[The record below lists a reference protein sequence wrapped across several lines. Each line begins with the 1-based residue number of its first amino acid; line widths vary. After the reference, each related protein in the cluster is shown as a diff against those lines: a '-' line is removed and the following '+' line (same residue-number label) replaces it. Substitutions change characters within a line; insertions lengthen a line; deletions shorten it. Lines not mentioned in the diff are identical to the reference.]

1 MREGVVSSQGGPG
14 DVQLSARPVL
24 TRYLDFCE
32 RHTKGMLTLALLAG
46 LLGAVCASRLALHT
60 DMSELLPDSH
70 PAVMA
75 LRDLAQKQ
83 RSASSLIILVR
94 SRSRDANQRF
104 ANALRPEIEGSGLF
118 SDVQWAPD
126 PALPAFRHRW
136 RWLYAPLDD
145 LGEAERLVDRMIARQ
160 SPLFVDLEDD
170 PETELRSLERKF
182 EDKAPAPVQAPFFER
197 ADGDQQ
203 DLGIMLWRARQG
215 LAGSSDRNAFAAV
228 RAIVAHLGPTQFDPG
243 MTVEFTGHIPA
254 AIEQQDGIRDDLTLA
269 TAVCVSLILLS
280 IFVYFGRPALLVV
293 IGAPAVLGLVGA
305 LALAQQ
311 TLGFLNA
318 NTAFLISIILGNGIN
333 TPIIVLARYGE
344 ERRRD
349 PDAGVKAA
357 LRDAIA
363 GSAVPTGTAT
373 LAACI
378 AYGSLLVT
386 SFRGFNQF
394 GLLGG
399 SGMLLVWL
407 CTFALLPPLVFAGE
421 RLRPDLLTPRPFAGN
436 RPFAHLGRFAQRR
449 PATLALAVVLVLA
462 ALALPLRR
470 FASEPLQW
478 DLRKLQTDETASQR
492 LWARAEELGMNNVDT
507 GYLGSHGALMVDR
520 PDQADAVADA
530 LLAQDQGRGA
540 NHVLKTARTLDR
552 IIPSDQ
558 PKKLAILSRI
568 RTQIDRHLQDV
579 HPRTAKTFDAW
590 RPPDDLRPITIA
602 DLPPQVLK
610 AFTEVDGTRG
620 RLILIGPDRTTYS
633 DWDGHALLRFAQDLR
648 VKVLGKTWVAASA
661 PTVFAG
667 MLEAI
672 RRDGPRV
679 TAVAAAGVCTLIFI
693 VFGVRSAAPVLMAL
707 AIGIA
712 WQLGCAGLFGL
723 KLNFLNFVALPI
735 TLGVGADYAS
745 NMWARLRR
753 ENDLPRI
760 MSEVGSAVALC
771 SITTIIGYS
780 SLLLAH
786 NGALRS
792 FGLLADLGEITCL
805 SAALIVLPAT
815 ASWRRG
821 RR

>member
-1 MREGVVSSQGGPG
+1 M
-14 DVQLSARPVL
+14 APVGMAIAVLLAMTLL
-24 TRYLDFCE
+24 TRYLDFGE
-32 RHTKGMLTLALLAG
+32 RHTRWLLTVALLAG
-46 LLGAVCASRLALHT
+46 LLGALCASRLALHT

-94 SRSRDANQRF
+94 SPSRDANRRF
-104 ANALRPEIEGSGLF
+104 ADALRPEIAAAGLF
-118 SDVQWAPD
+118 SDAQWAPD
-126 PALPAFRHRW
+126 PALPAFCHRW
-136 RWLYAPLDD
+136 RWLYAPLED
-145 LGEAERLVDRMIARQ
+145 LGEAERLIDRMIARQ
-160 SPLFVDLEDD
+160 SPLFVDLDDD
-170 PETELRSLERKF
+170 PETELRGLERRLD
-182 EDKAPAPVQAPFFER
+182 DKAPASLPAPFFER
-197 ADGDQQ
+197 VDGDQH
-203 DLGIMLWRARQG
+203 DLGIMLWRARRG
-215 LAGSSDRNAFAAV
+215 LAGSSDREAFAAV
-228 RAIVAHLGPTQFDPG
+228 RAMVARLGPARFAPR

-269 TAVCVSLILLS
+269 TAVCVSLILLF
-280 IFVYFGRPALLVV
+280 ILIYFGRPALLVV

-305 LALAQQ
+305 LALAQR

-344 ERRRD
+344 ERRRA
-349 PDAGVKAA
+349 PQAGVKAA
-357 LRDAIA
+357 LRGALA
-363 GSAVPTGTAT
+363 GSLVPTGTAT
-373 LAACI
+373 LAACV

-421 RLRPDLLTPRPFAGN
+421 RWRPGLLTPRPFAGN
-436 RPFAHLGRFAQRR
+436 RPFARLGRFAQRR
-449 PATLALAVVLVLA
+449 PAALSLAVLFGLA
-462 ALALPLRR
+462 AFALPLHR
-470 FASEPLQW
+470 FANDPLEW
-478 DLRKLQTDETASQR
+478 NLRRLQTDQTASQR

-507 GYLGSHGALMVDR
+507 GYLGSHGALLVDR
-520 PDQADAVADA
+520 PDQANAVADA
-530 LLAQDQGRGA
+530 LLSRDRERGA

-552 IIPSDQ
+552 LIPSDQ
-558 PKKLAILSRI
+558 PAKLAILSRI
-568 RTQIDRHLQDV
+568 RSQIDRHLQAV
-579 HPRTAKTFDAW
+579 HARTAKTFDAW

-620 RLILIGPDRTTYS
+620 RLILLSPDPTTYS
-633 DWDGHALLRFAQDLR
+633 DWDGHALLRFADALR
-648 VKVLGKTWVAASA
+648 VRVLGKTWVAASA

-679 TAVAAAGVCTLIFI
+679 TAVAAAGVCTLIFM
-693 VFGVRSAAPVLMAL
+693 VFGVRSAAPVLTAL
-707 AIGIA
+707 AMGIA
-712 WQLGCAGLFGL
+712 WQLGCAGLVGL

-745 NMWARLRR
+745 NIWARLRQ
-753 ENDLPRI
+753 EDDLPRV
-760 MSEVGSAVALC
+760 MSEVGPAVTLC
-771 SITTIIGYS
+771 SITTVIGYS

-805 SAALIVLPAT
+805 SAALLVLPVMAG
-815 ASWRRG
+815 WRRG
-821 RR
+821 RRQSR